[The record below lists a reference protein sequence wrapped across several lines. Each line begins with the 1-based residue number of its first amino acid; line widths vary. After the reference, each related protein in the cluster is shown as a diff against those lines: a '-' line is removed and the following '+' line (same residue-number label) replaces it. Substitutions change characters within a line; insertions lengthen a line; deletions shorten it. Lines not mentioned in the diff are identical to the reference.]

1 MRRWVPIGGV
11 IAAAGGLAFVAA
23 GLGSPGA
30 VPTNVASCKRV
41 PRHVIVNLD
50 DDKHHNVIDHAF
62 DARRAGHPR
71 VLHIRRE
78 KVWVNR
84 RAALKNIPNRRGYDR
99 DLYPPARTDEG
110 GEGASVRYI
119 RRKESRSA
127 DALMGRQ
134 LAPYCNGQGF
144 VFER

>member
-1 MRRWVPIGGV
+1 MRRWAPIGGI
-11 IAAAGGLAFVAA
+11 IAAASSLALAAA
-23 GLGSPGA
+23 GIGSSA
-30 VPTNVASCKRV
+30 PTDVASCKRV

-50 DDKHHNVIDHAF
+50 DDQHHNVIDHAF

-84 RAALKNIPNRRGYDR
+84 RKALKNIPKKKGYDR
-99 DLYPPARTDEG
+99 NAYPPARTDEG

-119 RRKESRSA
+119 RRRENRSA
-127 DALMGRQ
+127 AALMGRQ
-134 LAPYCNGQGF
+134 LAPYCAGQSF